1 LGGNDGNVFPTTFSQ
16 PHSLCYGRFYFHW
29 ATAGAGAQ
37 AADDDKSAWDVK
49 GLFMEACN
57 CEAMCPCVVGNAPT
71 VGLCGVLAGHH
82 IQSGRKGDVALD
94 GLNVVRMFFS
104 PAHMAKGNWRAAFY
118 IDERASPAQREALS
132 AIFSFQP
139 GGAFAP
145 QAGLVSEVLG
155 VKFVPITFEAQGRQ
169 WKMAIAGI
177 GDADITA
184 IDGLD
189 GKEIR
194 IENLP
199 LRPFPFVA
207 AKSNHTA
214 YKDFDLQWEISSKN
228 GFYSQF
234 AFKSA

>member
-1 LGGNDGNVFPTTFSQ
+1 MMGMFSRRRFLNITGSATTASIF
-16 PHSLCYGRFYFHW
+16 
-29 ATAGAGAQ
+29 TALRPVRVAQ

-71 VGLCGVLAGHH
+71 AGLCGVLAGHH

-94 GLNVVRMFFS
+94 GLNVVRMFYS

-155 VKFVPITFEAQGRQ
+155 VKFVPITFEARGRQ
-169 WKMAIAGI
+169 WKMAISGI

-184 IDGLD
+184 IEGLD

-199 LRPFPFVA
+199 RRPFPFVA